1 MTDSDKHW
9 EKYFCR
15 PKGGEG
21 TAEIE
26 DDLSDNVHSFGF
38 LRGVRDTAFMLE
50 IRHRD
55 GKLSA
60 FPYGLL
66 DRAEFDPSEGIKL
79 KFGSVT
85 VRIIGRNL
93 GAEARPNLRLFDGIT
108 RRRVSWIQEADEATA
123 MEAPKD
129 AVVIE
134 AVDVK

>member
-1 MTDSDKHW
+1 M
-9 EKYFCR
+9 
-15 PKGGEG
+15 
-21 TAEIE
+21 IE
-26 DDLSDNVHSFGF
+26 DDQSDNVHAFGF

-66 DRAEFDPSEGIKL
+66 DRAEFDPSDGLKL

-93 GAEARPNLRLFDGIT
+93 GAEARPNLRLFDGII
-108 RRRVSWIQEADEATA
+108 RRRVSWIQETDEATA
-123 MEAPKD
+123 MEAPKG

-134 AVDVK
+134 AVEVK